1 MVIILEIKV
10 FHKMKLSKDV
20 NDKKCYPKLMY
31 LTLIGM
37 RGDTF
42 TSLSFLDEILSAEF
56 LSKRSK
62 HFGGKNW
69 HHSGYFDTLPSLLSL
84 LNVALGASKNGHF
97 SFFQRSCQ
105 LGLSE
110 NDADTFYS
118 WKLTIDYFGA
128 FWQPVWKLV
137 KVEPKK
143 SSSTDFWAKL
153 FFQFKLGY

>member
-56 LSKRSK
+56 LSKRYK
-62 HFGGKNW
+62 HW
-69 HHSGYFDTLPSLLSL
+69 SGYFDTLPSLLSL
-84 LNVALGASKNGHF
+84 LKVAP
-97 SFFQRSCQ
+97 RCC
-105 LGLSE
+105 
-110 NDADTFYS
+110 
-118 WKLTIDYFGA
+118 
-128 FWQPVWKLV
+128 
-137 KVEPKK
+137 
-143 SSSTDFWAKL
+143 
-153 FFQFKLGY
+153 